1 MGEIVNGG
9 KLDEIYKMAQEGKKI
24 LNTIDESL
32 RILLTKHMIDEY
44 EALVDNLKPHIRV
57 HIFFNCDE
65 QKSPQSMNIFY
76 NHCAYSDLQ
85 EGRTQLMDKIVAENN
100 AGKIIINEE
109 EMKNVKN
116 AVLKGD
122 PAEASQYMKYGY
134 IITLHVL

>member
-1 MGEIVNGG
+1 MDEIANGD
-9 KLDEIYKMAQEGKKI
+9 KLDELYKMAQEGKKF

-65 QKSPQSMNIFY
+65 QKSPKSMNIFY
-76 NHCAYSDLQ
+76 NHCAYSDLP
-85 EGRTQLMDKIVAENN
+85 EGRTQLMGKIVAENN

-109 EMKNVKN
+109 EMENVKN